1 MTMKRAPFHVTVA
14 AIFLLLTSCASIP
27 QLSQLKPL
35 SEGEARLTGIEMPEY
50 VRENLPYDIILR
62 IDSESTPQITRAC
75 FRWLSEELSS
85 NSPSL
90 SCYANNGTFGPGGQC
105 VSSTAEVTPG
115 SSSFCVD
122 ASNIRTDVPGRLY
135 VKVRPVGLSASYNKL
150 EGRVEYISGGQVRV
164 TNAVKTQVIV
174 EE

>member
-1 MTMKRAPFHVTVA
+1 MASIF
-14 AIFLLLTSCASIP
+14 FLLASCSSFP
-27 QLSQLKPL
+27 QLSQLKPI

-50 VRENLPYDIILR
+50 VHENLPYDIILR
-62 IDSESTPQITRAC
+62 IESEGTPKITKAC
-75 FRWLSEELSS
+75 FRWLTEALSS

-90 SCYANNGTFGPGGQC
+90 SCYANNDTYGPGSQC
-105 VSSTAEVTPG
+105 VTMTSEVNPS

-135 VKVRPVGLSASYNKL
+135 VKVRSVGLKASYNTI
-150 EGRVEYISGGQVRV
+150 EGTVEYVCPNGQVRMS
-164 TNAVKTQVIV
+164 NPVKTPVIV

>member
-1 MTMKRAPFHVTVA
+1 MTMKRAPFYVTVA
-14 AIFLLLTSCASIP
+14 AILLLLASCSSVP

-50 VRENLPYDIILR
+50 VRENLPYEVILR
-62 IDSESTPQITRAC
+62 IDSEVTPQITRAC
-75 FRWLSEELSS
+75 FRWLSEDIAS

-90 SCYANNGTFGPGGQC
+90 SCYANNGTYGPGGQC
-105 VSSTAEVTPG
+105 VTSTAAVIPG

-122 ASNIRTDVPGRLY
+122 ASDIRTDVPGRLY
-135 VKVRPVGLSASYNKL
+135 VKIRPVGLSASYNKL
-150 EGRVEYISGGQVRV
+150 ECRIEYISGGQVQA
-164 TNAVKTQVIV
+164 TNPVKTQVIV

>member
-14 AIFLLLTSCASIP
+14 AIFLLLASCASFP

-50 VRENLPYDIILR
+50 VRENLSYDIILR

-105 VSSTAEVTPG
+105 VNSTAEVTPG

-135 VKVRPVGLSASYNKL
+135 VKVRPVGLSATFNKL